1 VKEIYS
7 KYNDQGKELEQQN
20 RALAAMSEKFD
31 EATKAAEESERF
43 DLISNMHW
51 IKFSQHITRFTAN

>member
-7 KYNDQGKELEQQN
+7 KYNDQGKELEQVN
-20 RALAAMSEKFD
+20 RALTAMTDKFE

-43 DLISNMHW
+43 DTYVGVQYYGQKVALM
-51 IKFSQHITRFTAN
+51 